1 MGQTNCKECGLAATC
16 GDGVVEL
23 ARFGYW
29 WDETV
34 ANISVIDDLMEAING
49 SVYECPFAAA
59 CQISS
64 SSSDIQVTCLPGYSD
79 ALCANCSKD
88 TFLEDGSIVRYV
100 RSGDTCQRCDMTYN
114 LAIVGLFG
122 LGIVAFC
129 LKLALLDLKPK
140 SGEAPVSY
148 NHYST
153 SEAAVLRI
161 LLNFTA
167 VAGAVGS
174 FADVAADQV
183 KDLMS
188 SLDAV
193 SSATGSV
200 AESAGSPVSCAF
212 GLRFES
218 SFALWMGVP
227 AGLGVLI
234 LSLFLIRFGTI
245 SLLHTLG
252 LRTESQRPL
261 GEEFQSQWGT
271 IAATFV
277 PLYFTVFTYVA
288 TTTIAAF
295 VQSTEVDGKK
305 WIRYD
310 YSMLTS
316 VDGIATPS
324 FERTQAIAVGV
335 GIVVYIIGLPAAALC
350 YLRANKGKLTNPDQK
365 AKFGF
370 LYDGYELGLQYQ
382 GLDETLLNAGVDLA
396 AGMLEGLRAED
407 MLSADASFAAAIV
420 LGAFLLI
427 TAGSSPFVS
436 PDADFLELFS
446 LVTLTFTQLGVIGL
460 RMFTIQLDTTAV
472 TVIVWSLILLNIA
485 MTLLLV
491 LALVAHYLKSG
502 ILVGAAG
509 VLSRACFFCPAWR
522 SLWSRL
528 PAMEATKPF
537 TLDEAQFDQS
547 TYLGRVRHFLKAVNP
562 LTLLYTKADVD
573 KATALIASWKDNGS
587 KCPEGVTDAD
597 LWAARDVR
605 DAVVHPD
612 TGEPIPMVFR
622 MSAFVPVNIPVA
634 GGMVLAKATAPQLF
648 WQGVNQSY
656 NSGFNYANRNATVD
670 VKTSELAMSFG
681 LAVTVACGSAFL
693 GGKLA
698 ARIAA
703 NPAVGST
710 TKSIV
715 SRVVPWFAVA
725 AAGSFNAL
733 AMRYKEAIDGVE
745 VRDHTGE
752 VRGVSK
758 KAGVNVLTQ
767 VVATRVVLPIPIILL
782 PPFISDLVRAV
793 GPVGRAIAAS
803 AGLGL
808 AADLAVVAACL
819 WVALPL
825 AIAIFPQTASI
836 GASSLEPEFRD
847 LVGSDGVPV
856 ATFTCNK
863 GL

>member
-1 MGQTNCKECGLAATC
+1 
-16 GDGVVEL
+16 
-23 ARFGYW
+23 
-29 WDETV
+29 
-34 ANISVIDDLMEAING
+34 
-49 SVYECPFAAA
+49 
-59 CQISS
+59 
-64 SSSDIQVTCLPGYSD
+64 
-79 ALCANCSKD
+79 
-88 TFLEDGSIVRYV
+88 
-100 RSGDTCQRCDMTYN
+100 
-114 LAIVGLFG
+114 
-122 LGIVAFC
+122 
-129 LKLALLDLKPK
+129 
-140 SGEAPVSY
+140 
-148 NHYST
+148 
-153 SEAAVLRI
+153 
-161 LLNFTA
+161 
-167 VAGAVGS
+167 
-174 FADVAADQV
+174 
-183 KDLMS
+183 
-188 SLDAV
+188 
-193 SSATGSV
+193 
-200 AESAGSPVSCAF
+200 
-212 GLRFES
+212 
-218 SFALWMGVP
+218 
-227 AGLGVLI
+227 
-234 LSLFLIRFGTI
+234 
-245 SLLHTLG
+245 
-252 LRTESQRPL
+252 
-261 GEEFQSQWGT
+261 
-271 IAATFV
+271 
-277 PLYFTVFTYVA
+277 
-288 TTTIAAF
+288 
-295 VQSTEVDGKK
+295 
-305 WIRYD
+305 
-310 YSMLTS
+310 
-316 VDGIATPS
+316 
-324 FERTQAIAVGV
+324 
-335 GIVVYIIGLPAAALC
+335 
-350 YLRANKGKLTNPDQK
+350 
-365 AKFGF
+365 
-370 LYDGYELGLQYQ
+370 
-382 GLDETLLNAGVDLA
+382 
-396 AGMLEGLRAED
+396 
-407 MLSADASFAAAIV
+407 
-420 LGAFLLI
+420 
-427 TAGSSPFVS
+427 
-436 PDADFLELFS
+436 
-446 LVTLTFTQLGVIGL
+446 
-460 RMFTIQLDTTAV
+460 
-472 TVIVWSLILLNIA
+472 
-485 MTLLLV
+485 
-491 LALVAHYLKSG
+491 
-502 ILVGAAG
+502 
-509 VLSRACFFCPAWR
+509 
-522 SLWSRL
+522 
-528 PAMEATKPF
+528 MEATKPF